1 MSYLGGMDSDERGM
15 LHDLIGV
22 LVEKLNVQRR
32 LNEDLSRQL
41 AAANERLSLL
51 ECSIYGTSF
60 L

>member
-22 LVEKLNVQRR
+22 LIEKLNVQRR
-32 LNEDLSRQL
+32 LNEDLTRKL
-41 AAANERLSLL
+41 DAANERLRLL
-51 ECSIYGTSF
+51 DAVHYGV